1 MVSKVYNSHSNRGI
15 NLAGKE
21 PGKLPRFRFFLPA
34 VFAVACLVGILAVYI
49 YFSKDLPDLRDL
61 TRYQP
66 AILNEFYS
74 SEGELI
80 AQSGLERRALVNL
93 EDIPPHV
100 VNAFIAVED
109 RRFYQH
115 SGVDAKSVVRALF
128 QNLTTGRIVSGGST
142 ITQQITKNLILGPEK
157 AYSRKIKEAILSYRI
172 EKNLSKD
179 EILYLYLNHIYLADG
194 VYGVEM
200 ASRNYFG
207 KSAKD
212 INIAEACLLAGIPRR
227 PEQYS
232 PRVNPS
238 NAFKRQKTVINMMS
252 NQEFITE
259 RQKRRALAYKIKII
273 PKREPRGEYIAPYFI
288 EYVREYLERK
298 VGRKAYEKGGY
309 KVYTTLDMDLNL
321 VAYRAVRRG
330 IRNTEK
336 RQGRARF
343 TIARLRTTE
352 KVEEFKEQQ
361 RQLVFEDG
369 KTYRAVVTI
378 TGDLDEK
385 TSFATVEVGGEK
397 RKFHYIVDP
406 ERYLPPP
413 DGIYLLPERLNPGD
427 ILKVK
432 VSVGDE
438 GVTDI
443 VPLFWPQT
451 QGALVAMDTRGNI
464 ISMVGGYD
472 FGFSKFNR
480 AIQAKRQPGSA
491 FKPFLYS
498 AAIDKG
504 YTQTSKLL
512 DVPIIVDDW
521 VPENYDEEYMG
532 SIFFR
537 ESLVNS
543 RNLSSIRLIMDVD
556 PRYVA
561 RYSRPFGFQS
571 RINPY
576 PSLALGSS
584 EVTLLEITAAY
595 SVFAN
600 SGIYRKPNFILRIYD
615 RNGSLIEDN
624 TGEVYLRYER
634 SLKQGE
640 ESGEWQYQERLSPPP
655 SEGKSQFL
663 GLLAEDQRDFVTA
676 REFGF
681 FIRKVPIHYFGNT
694 EEFKKVISPETAY
707 IMTDI
712 MGAVISEGTG
722 LMANSLNSKAEVA
735 GKTGT
740 TNDYTDAWFIG
751 YSPMVVAG
759 VWVGKDDNTSLGD
772 KEAGSRAAVPVWRE
786 FMSSVLDKYNERNEF
801 EVPPGIKIRKT
812 PLGEI
817 SFKVKPTMS
826 KDEVLR
832 GLRMMAVE
840 SGEEKAERSEEHD
853 YNRIRSLFR
862 RSQEQEEDEEDDDE

>member
-1 MVSKVYNSHSNRGI
+1 MNSHSNRGI

-238 NAFKRQKTVINMMS
+238 NAFRRQKTVINMMS

-472 FGFSKFNR
+472 FGLSKFNR

-722 LMANSLNSKAEVA
+722 LMANSLNSKAEVS

-832 GLRMMAVE
+832 GLRMMAVD

-862 RSQEQEEDEEDDDE
+862 RSQEQDEEDDDE

>member
-1 MVSKVYNSHSNRGI
+1 MNSHSNRGI

-238 NAFKRQKTVINMMS
+238 NAFRRQKTVINMMS

-413 DGIYLLPERLNPGD
+413 GGIYLLPERLNPGD

-722 LMANSLNSKAEVA
+722 LMANSLNSKAEVS

-832 GLRMMAVE
+832 GLRMMAVD
-840 SGEEKAERSEEHD
+840 SGEEKAERSEEYE

-862 RSQEQEEDEEDDDE
+862 RSQEQEEDEDE

>member
-1 MVSKVYNSHSNRGI
+1 MNSNRGI

-93 EDIPPHV
+93 EDMPPHV

-115 SGVDAKSVVRALF
+115 SGVDAKSVVRALL
-128 QNLTTGRIVSGGST
+128 QNLITGRIVSGGST

-212 INIAEACLLAGIPRR
+212 INVAEACLLAGIPRR

-288 EYVREYLERK
+288 EYVREYLEKK

-336 RQGRARF
+336 RQGRAKF

-352 KVEEFKEQQ
+352 KIEEFKEQQ
-361 RQLVFEDG
+361 RQLVFQDG

-427 ILKVK
+427 VIKVK

-663 GLLAEDQRDFVTA
+663 GLLVEDQRDFVTA

-722 LMANSLNSKAEVA
+722 LMANSLNSKAEIA

-740 TNDYTDAWFIG
+740 TNDYTDAWFMG

-772 KEAGSRAAVPVWRE
+772 KEAGSRAAVPVWKE

-840 SGEEKAERSEEHD
+840 SREEKAERSEEHD

-862 RSQEQEEDEEDDDE
+862 RSQEQEEDDDE

>member
-1 MVSKVYNSHSNRGI
+1 MNSHSNRGI

-238 NAFKRQKTVINMMS
+238 NAFRRQKTVINMMS

-361 RQLVFEDG
+361 RQLVFQDG

-427 ILKVK
+427 ILRVK

-443 VPLFWPQT
+443 VPLFQPQT

-786 FMSSVLDKYNERNEF
+786 FMSSVLDKYNERSEF

-832 GLRMMAVE
+832 GLRMMAVD
-840 SGEEKAERSEEHD
+840 SGEEKAERSEEYE

>member
-1 MVSKVYNSHSNRGI
+1 MNSHSNRGI

-238 NAFKRQKTVINMMS
+238 NAFRRQKTVINMMS

-361 RQLVFEDG
+361 RQLVFQDG

-722 LMANSLNSKAEVA
+722 LMANSLNSKAEVS

-840 SGEEKAERSEEHD
+840 SGEEKAERSEEYE

-862 RSQEQEEDEEDDDE
+862 RSQEQDEEDDDE

>member
-1 MVSKVYNSHSNRGI
+1 MNSNRGI

-21 PGKLPRFRFFLPA
+21 PGKFPRFRLFLPA
-34 VFAVACLVGILAVYI
+34 AFAVACLVGILAVYI

-115 SGVDAKSVVRALF
+115 SGVDAKSVVRALL

-238 NAFKRQKTVINMMS
+238 NALKRQKTVINMMS

-288 EYVREYLERK
+288 EYVREYLEKK

-336 RQGRARF
+336 RQGRTKF

-361 RQLVFEDG
+361 RQLVFQDG

-378 TGDLDEK
+378 TGDIDEK

-427 ILKVK
+427 VLKVK
-432 VSVGDE
+432 VSLGDE

-443 VPLFWPQT
+443 VPLFRPQT

-584 EVTLLEITAAY
+584 EVTLLEITTAY

-640 ESGEWQYQERLSPPP
+640 ESGGWQYQERLSPPP
-655 SEGKSQFL
+655 SEGRSQFL

-740 TNDYTDAWFIG
+740 TNNYTDAWFIG

-772 KEAGSRAAVPVWRE
+772 KEAGSLAAVPVWKD
-786 FMSSVLDKYNERNEF
+786 FMSSVLDKYNERKEF

-832 GLRMMAVE
+832 GLRVMVVE
-840 SGEEKAERSEEHD
+840 SGEEKAERSQEYD

>member
-1 MVSKVYNSHSNRGI
+1 M
-15 NLAGKE
+15 
-21 PGKLPRFRFFLPA
+21 PA
-34 VFAVACLVGILAVYI
+34 VFLSACVIGILAVYI
-49 YFSKDLPDLRDL
+49 YFSKDLPDLSDL
-61 TRYQP
+61 TGYQP
-66 AILNEFYS
+66 VILNEFYS

-80 AQSGLERRALVNL
+80 AQSGLERRALVDL
-93 EDIPPHV
+93 DSIPLYV

-115 SGVDAKSVVRALF
+115 SGVDAKSVVRALY
-128 QNLTTGRIVSGGST
+128 QNLVMGKIVSGGST
-142 ITQQITKNLILGPEK
+142 ITQQITKNLILGPQK

-172 EKNLSKD
+172 ERNLSKE

-227 PEQYS
+227 PELYS

-238 NAFKRQKTVINMMS
+238 NAFKRQKTVINIMHD
-252 NQEFITE
+252 QEFITD
-259 RQKRRALAYKIKII
+259 RQKREALAYKIKIV
-273 PKREPRGEYIAPYFI
+273 PKQEPRGEYIAPYFI
-288 EYVREYLERK
+288 EYVREYLEKR

-321 VAYRAVRRG
+321 AAYRALRRG
-330 IRNTEK
+330 IRNVEK
-336 RQGRARF
+336 RQGRTRF
-343 TIARLRTTE
+343 TIARLRTAE
-352 KVEEFKEQQ
+352 KIEEFKKQQ
-361 RQLVFEDG
+361 RHLALQNG
-369 KTYRAVVTI
+369 KTYRAVVTVI
-378 TGDLDEK
+378 GDIDEQ

-397 RKFHYIVDP
+397 QRLSYIVDS
-406 ERYLPPP
+406 ERYLQPPP
-413 DGIYLLPERLNPGD
+413 GKYLLPEKLHIGD
-427 ILKVK
+427 VIKVR
-432 VSVGDE
+432 VSVSDGK
-438 GVTDI
+438 VADI
-443 VPLFWPQT
+443 FPLFRPQT
-451 QGALVAMDTRGNI
+451 QGALLSMDTRGNV

-472 FGFSKFNR
+472 FGLSKFNR

-543 RNLSSIRLIMDVD
+543 RNLSSIRLIMDID
-556 PRYVA
+556 PEYVA
-561 RYSRPFGFQS
+561 SYSRYFGFKS
-571 RINPY
+571 RIGPY

-584 EVTLLEITAAY
+584 EVTLLELTNAY

-600 SGIYRKPNFILRIYD
+600 LGRYRKPNFILRIYD

-624 TGEVYLRYER
+624 TGEMYLRYEKK
-634 SLKQGE
+634 LKRKEGADASEQWDYRE
-640 ESGEWQYQERLSPPP
+640 RVSTQSQEGR
-655 SEGKSQFL
+655 SQFL
-663 GLLAEDQRDFVTA
+663 GLFAEEQRDFLNSA
-676 REFGF
+676 EFRF
-681 FIRKVPIHYFGNT
+681 LIKKVPIHYFGET
-694 EEFKKVISPETAY
+694 EDFDRVISPETAY
-707 IMTDI
+707 VMTD
-712 MGAVISEGTG
+712 MMKAVVKEGTG
-722 LMANSLNSKAEVA
+722 LLANPLNSKARIA

-751 YSPMVVAG
+751 YSPMVVTG

-772 KEAGSRAAVPVWRE
+772 KESGSLSAAQVWKE
-786 FMSSVLDKYNERNEF
+786 FMSKALDKYNDRTEF
-801 EVPPGIKIRKT
+801 EIPPGVRIMNT

-817 SFKVKPTMS
+817 SYKVKPSMS

-832 GLRMMAVE
+832 GLRMMVGSSEKKTEEVE
-840 SGEEKAERSEEHD
+840 D
-853 YNRIRSLFR
+853 YDYKIDSLFR
-862 RSQEQEEDEEDDDE
+862 EDDDE

>member
-34 VFAVACLVGILAVYI
+34 VFAVACLAGILAVYI

-238 NAFKRQKTVINMMS
+238 NAFRRQKTVINMMN

-288 EYVREYLERK
+288 EYVREYLEKK

-361 RQLVFEDG
+361 RQLVFQDG

-722 LMANSLNSKAEVA
+722 LMANSLNSKAEVS

-786 FMSSVLDKYNERNEF
+786 FMNSVLDKYNERNEF

-832 GLRMMAVE
+832 GLRMMAVD
-840 SGEEKAERSEEHD
+840 SGEEKAERSEEYE

-862 RSQEQEEDEEDDDE
+862 RSQEQDEEEDDE

>member
-1 MVSKVYNSHSNRGI
+1 M
-15 NLAGKE
+15 
-21 PGKLPRFRFFLPA
+21 PA
-34 VFAVACLVGILAVYI
+34 VFLSACVVGIMAVYV

-66 AILNEFYS
+66 VILNEFYS

-93 EDIPPHV
+93 ESIPSYL

-115 SGVDAKSVVRALF
+115 SGVDAKSVLRALY
-128 QNLTTGRIVSGGST
+128 QNLVTGRIVSGGST
-142 ITQQITKNLILGPEK
+142 ITQQITKNLILGPQK
-157 AYSRKIKEAILSYRI
+157 AYTRKIKEAILSYRI
-172 EKNLSKD
+172 ERNLSKD

-207 KSAKD
+207 KSARD

-232 PRVNPS
+232 PRTNLS
-238 NAFKRQKTVINMMS
+238 NALKRQKTVINIMRE
-252 NQEFITE
+252 QEFITPRQE
-259 RQKRRALAYKIKII
+259 RDALAYKIKVI
-273 PKREPRGEYIAPYFI
+273 PKQEPRGEYVAPYFI
-288 EYVREYLERK
+288 EYVREYLERR

-321 VAYRAVRRG
+321 AAYRAVRRG
-330 IRNTEK
+330 IRNLEK
-336 RQGRARF
+336 RQGRTRF
-343 TIARLRTTE
+343 TIARLRTAE
-352 KVEEFKEQQ
+352 KIEEFKKQQ
-361 RQLVFEDG
+361 KHLVLQNG
-369 KTYRAVVTI
+369 KIYRAVVTVI
-378 TGDLDEK
+378 GDIDER
-385 TSFATVEVGGEK
+385 TSFATVEVGGKK
-397 RKFHYIVDP
+397 RKFSYIVDS

-413 DGIYLLPERLNPGD
+413 EGRHLLPEKLSIGD
-427 ILKVK
+427 VVK
-432 VSVGDE
+432 VRVFMSGEKVA
-438 GVTDI
+438 DI
-443 VPLFWPQT
+443 VPLFRPQV
-451 QGALVAMDTRGNI
+451 QGALLSMDTRGNI

-472 FGFSKFNR
+472 FGLSKFNR
-480 AIQAKRQPGSA
+480 ATQAKRQPGSA

-521 VPENYDEEYMG
+521 IPENYDEEYMG

-543 RNLSSIRLIMDVD
+543 RNLSSIRLIMDID
-556 PRYVA
+556 PEYVA
-561 RYSRPFGFQS
+561 GYSRHFGFKS
-571 RINPY
+571 RIGPY

-584 EVTLLEITAAY
+584 EVTLLELTAAY

-624 TGEVYLRYER
+624 TGEVYLRYEKK
-634 SLKQGE
+634 LKQKKEKKGGDA
-640 ESGEWQYQERLSPPP
+640 SGEWSYRERVSPESQEGRL
-655 SEGKSQFL
+655 QFL
-663 GLLAEDQRDFVTA
+663 GLFAEEQRDFLTSQ
-676 REFGF
+676 EFRF
-681 FIRKVPIHYFGNT
+681 LIKKVPIHYFG
-694 EEFKKVISPETAY
+694 EAGGFDRIISPETAY

-712 MGAVISEGTG
+712 MKAVIAEGTG
-722 LMANSLNSKAEVA
+722 LLSNPLNSKARIA

-751 YSPMVVAG
+751 YSPMVVTG

-772 KEAGSRAAVPVWRE
+772 KESGSLAAVPVWKE
-786 FMSSVLDKYNERNEF
+786 FMSKALDKYNDRTEF
-801 EVPPGIKIRKT
+801 EIPSGVRIMNT
-812 PLGEI
+812 PLGKI
-817 SFKVKPTMS
+817 PYKVRATMS
-826 KDEVLR
+826 KDEVLS
-832 GLRMMAVE
+832 GLRMMVGSQE
-840 SGEEKAERSEEHD
+840 KIEELED
-853 YNRIRSLFR
+853 YDYKIDSLFR
-862 RSQEQEEDEEDDDE
+862 EDDEDEDE

>member
-1 MVSKVYNSHSNRGI
+1 MNLNRGI

-21 PGKLPRFRFFLPA
+21 PRKFSSYRFFVPA
-34 VFAVACLVGILAVYI
+34 AFAFACLAGILAVYI

-66 AILNEFYS
+66 PILNEFYS

-93 EDIPPHV
+93 EDMPPHV
-100 VNAFIAVED
+100 INAFIAVED

-115 SGVDAKSVVRALF
+115 RGVDAKSVVRALL
-128 QNLTTGRIVSGGST
+128 QNLITGRIVSGGST

-207 KSAKD
+207 KPAKD

-227 PEQYS
+227 PELYS
-232 PRVNPS
+232 PRINPS
-238 NAFKRQKTVINMMS
+238 NALKRQKTIINIMHS
-252 NQEFITE
+252 QDFITGM
-259 RQKRRALAYKIKII
+259 QKQEALAYNIRII

-288 EYVREYLERK
+288 EYIREYLEKK

-336 RQGRARF
+336 RQGRTRF
-343 TIARLRTTE
+343 TIARLRTVE
-352 KVEEFKEQQ
+352 KIEEFREQQ
-361 RQLVFEDG
+361 RQLVFQDG
-369 KTYRAVVTI
+369 KTYRAVITVT
-378 TGDLDEK
+378 GEVDEK
-385 TSFATVEVGGEK
+385 TSFATAEVGGEK
-397 RKFHYIVDP
+397 RKFRYIVDP

-413 DGIYLLPERLNPGD
+413 DGIYLLPEKLQPGD
-427 ILKVK
+427 VIKVK
-432 VSVGDE
+432 VSVSGDK
-438 GVTDI
+438 VSDV

-451 QGALVAMDTRGNI
+451 QGALVAMDARGNV

-472 FGFSKFNR
+472 FGLSKFNR
-480 AIQAKRQPGSA
+480 AVQAKRQPGSA

-512 DVPIIVDDW
+512 DVPIIVDNW

-556 PRYVA
+556 PGYVA
-561 RYSRPFGFQS
+561 SYSRPFGFQS

-584 EVTLLEITAAY
+584 EVTLLELAAAY

-600 SGIYRKPNFILRIYD
+600 SGTYRKPNFILRIYD

-634 SLKQGE
+634 KLKQGE
-640 ESGEWQYQERLSPPP
+640 ESGEWHYQERLSPQ
-655 SEGKSQFL
+655 SQEGRSQFL

-676 REFGF
+676 GEFGF
-681 FIRKVPIHYFGNT
+681 FIKKIPIHYFGNT
-694 EEFKKVISPETAY
+694 EEFKRVISPETAY

-712 MGAVISEGTG
+712 MEAVVSEGTG
-722 LMANSLNSKAEVA
+722 ILANSLNSKAKIA

-772 KEAGSRAAVPVWRE
+772 KESGSLAAVPVWKE
-786 FMSSVLDKYNERNEF
+786 FMNRALDKYNERKEF
-801 EVPPGIKIRKT
+801 EIPPGIKIRKT

-817 SFKVKPTMS
+817 SFKVKQTMS

-832 GLRMMAVE
+832 GLRMMVVE
-840 SGEEKAERSEEHD
+840 SGEKKAESEEYD

-862 RSQEQEEDEEDDDE
+862 RGEEEDNE

>member
-1 MVSKVYNSHSNRGI
+1 MNFNKGI
-15 NLAGKE
+15 NLAGKG
-21 PGKLPRFRFFLPA
+21 PSKFPRSRFLMPA
-34 VFAVACLVGILAVYI
+34 TLLVAGLIGVFAVYV

-61 TRYQP
+61 TGYQP
-66 AILNEFYS
+66 VILNEFYS

-80 AQSGLERRALVNL
+80 AQSGLERRALVDL
-93 EDIPPHV
+93 DSVPPYV

-115 SGVDAKSVVRALF
+115 SGVDVKSVVRALY
-128 QNLTTGRIVSGGST
+128 QNLVMGRIVSGGST
-142 ITQQITKNLILGPEK
+142 ITQQITKNLILGPQK

-172 EKNLSKD
+172 EKNLSKE

-212 INIAEACLLAGIPRR
+212 INVAEACMLAGIPRR
-227 PEQYS
+227 PELYS

-238 NAFKRQKTVINMMS
+238 NALRRQRIVINIMRD
-252 NQEFITE
+252 QEFITE
-259 RQKRRALAYKIKII
+259 RQKREALAYKIKII
-273 PKREPRGEYIAPYFI
+273 PKREPRGEYVAPYFI

-321 VAYRAVRRG
+321 SAYRAVRRG
-330 IRNTEK
+330 IRNLEK
-336 RQGRARF
+336 RQGRTRF
-343 TIARLRTTE
+343 SIARLRTVE
-352 KVEEFKEQQ
+352 KIEEFKKQQ
-361 RQLVFEDG
+361 RHLVFENG
-369 KTYRAVVTI
+369 KIYRAVVTVI
-378 TGDLDEK
+378 GEIDER

-397 RKFHYIVDP
+397 RKLAYIVDS

-413 DGIYLLPERLNPGD
+413 RGKYLLPEKLHIGD
-427 ILKVK
+427 VIKVR
-432 VSVGDE
+432 VSVRGDE
-438 GVTDI
+438 VTDI
-443 VPLFWPQT
+443 FPLLRPQT
-451 QGALVAMDTRGNI
+451 QGALLSMDTRGNV
-464 ISMVGGYD
+464 ISMIGGYD
-472 FGFSKFNR
+472 FGLSKFNR
-480 AIQAKRQPGSA
+480 AVQAKRQPGSA

-543 RNLSSIRLIMDVD
+543 RNLSSIRLIMDID
-556 PRYVA
+556 PEYVA
-561 RYSRPFGFQS
+561 SYSRHFGFKS
-571 RINPY
+571 RIGPY

-584 EVTLLEITAAY
+584 EVTLLELTSAY
-595 SVFAN
+595 SIFAN
-600 SGIYRKPNFILRIYD
+600 LGRYRKPNFILRIYD

-624 TGEVYLRYER
+624 TGEMYLRYEKK
-634 SLKQGE
+634 LKKKEGRDGVDA
-640 ESGEWQYQERLSPPP
+640 SGQWDYRERVSTQ
-655 SEGKSQFL
+655 SQDGRSQFL
-663 GLLAEDQRDFVTA
+663 GLFAEEQRDFLTSA
-676 REFGF
+676 EFQF
-681 FIRKVPIHYFGNT
+681 LIKKVPIHYFGET
-694 EEFKKVISPETAY
+694 EDFDRVISPETAY
-707 IMTDI
+707 VMTD
-712 MGAVISEGTG
+712 MMKAVIAEGTG
-722 LMANSLNSKAEVA
+722 VLANSINPKARVA

-751 YSPMVVAG
+751 YSPMVITG

-772 KEAGSRAAVPVWRE
+772 KESGSSAAVPIWKE
-786 FMSSVLDKYNERNEF
+786 FMSKALDKYNDRTEF
-801 EVPPGIKIRKT
+801 EIPPGIGIMNT

-817 SFKVKPTMS
+817 SYKVKPSMS
-826 KDEVLR
+826 KGEVLR
-832 GLRMMAVE
+832 GLRVMAGP
-840 SGEEKAERSEEHD
+840 SEEKTEDLED
-853 YNRIRSLFR
+853 YDYKIDSLFR
-862 RSQEQEEDEEDDDE
+862 EDEDDE

>member
-1 MVSKVYNSHSNRGI
+1 MNLNRGI
-15 NLAGKE
+15 NLAGEE
-21 PGKLPRFRFFLPA
+21 PGRLFRYRLFVPA
-34 VFAVACLVGILAVYI
+34 AFAFACLAGILAVYV
-49 YFSKDLPDLRDL
+49 YFSRDLPDLRDL

-66 AILNEFYS
+66 VILNEFYS
-74 SEGELI
+74 SGGELI

-93 EDIPPHV
+93 EDMPPHV
-100 VNAFIAVED
+100 INAFIAVED

-115 SGVDAKSVVRALF
+115 SGVDAKSVVRALL
-128 QNLTTGRIVSGGST
+128 QNLVTGRIVSGGST

-172 EKNLSKD
+172 ERNLSKD

-227 PEQYS
+227 PELYS
-232 PRVNPS
+232 PRINPS
-238 NAFKRQKTVINMMS
+238 NALKRQKTVISIMRS
-252 NQEFITE
+252 QDFITDAE
-259 RQKRRALAYKIKII
+259 KREALAYKIEII

-336 RQGRARF
+336 RQGRTRF

-352 KVEEFKEQQ
+352 KIEEFKQQQ
-361 RQLVFEDG
+361 RHLVFQDG
-369 KTYRAVVTI
+369 KTYRAVITV
-378 TGDLDEK
+378 TGDMDGK
-385 TSFATVEVGGEK
+385 TSFATAEVGGEK
-397 RKFHYIVDP
+397 RKFTYIVDP

-413 DGIYLLPERLNPGD
+413 DGTYLLPGKLLPGD
-427 ILKVK
+427 VIRVRAS
-432 VSVGDE
+432 VSGE
-438 GVTDI
+438 EVTDM

-451 QGALVAMDTRGNI
+451 QGALLAMDARGNV

-472 FGFSKFNR
+472 FGLSEFNR
-480 AIQAKRQPGSA
+480 AVQAKRQPGSA

-498 AAIDKG
+498 AALDKG

-561 RYSRPFGFQS
+561 SYSRPFGFRS

-584 EVTLLEITAAY
+584 EATLLEVTAAY

-600 SGIYRKPNFILRIYD
+600 SGVYRKPNFILRIYD

-634 SLKQGE
+634 RLRQGE
-640 ESGEWQYQERLSPPP
+640 ESGEWHYQERLSPQ
-655 SEGKSQFL
+655 SREGRSQFL

-676 REFGF
+676 EEFGF

-694 EEFKKVISPETAY
+694 EEFKRVISPETAY
-707 IMTDI
+707 IVTD
-712 MGAVISEGTG
+712 MMKAVVSEGTG
-722 LMANSLNSKAEVA
+722 LLANPLNSKARIA

-772 KEAGSRAAVPVWRE
+772 KESGSTAAVPVWKE
-786 FMSSVLDKYNERNEF
+786 FMSRALDKYDERREF
-801 EVPPGIKIRKT
+801 EVPSGIKIRKT

-826 KDEVLR
+826 RDEVIR

-840 SGEEKAERSEEHD
+840 SREKKAERLQERD

-862 RSQEQEEDEEDDDE
+862 RGEEDGEDDDE

>member
-1 MVSKVYNSHSNRGI
+1 MPATLLV
-15 NLAGKE
+15 AGLI
-21 PGKLPRFRFFLPA
+21 G
-34 VFAVACLVGILAVYI
+34 VFAVYV

-61 TRYQP
+61 TGYQP
-66 AILNEFYS
+66 VILNEFYS

-80 AQSGLERRALVNL
+80 AQSGLERRALVDL
-93 EDIPPHV
+93 DSLPPYV

-115 SGVDAKSVVRALF
+115 SGVDVKSVVRALY
-128 QNLTTGRIVSGGST
+128 QNLVMGRIVSGGST
-142 ITQQITKNLILGPEK
+142 ITQQITKNLILGPQK

-172 EKNLSKD
+172 ERNLSKE

-212 INIAEACLLAGIPRR
+212 INVAEACLLAGIPRR
-227 PEQYS
+227 PELYS
-232 PRVNPS
+232 PRANPS
-238 NAFKRQKTVINMMS
+238 NALKRQSTVINIMRD
-252 NQEFITE
+252 QEFITE
-259 RQKRRALAYKIKII
+259 RQRREALAYKIKII
-273 PKREPRGEYIAPYFI
+273 PKQEPRGEYVAPYFI

-321 VAYRAVRRG
+321 AAYRAVRRG
-330 IRNTEK
+330 IRNLEK

-343 TIARLRTTE
+343 SIARLRTVE
-352 KVEEFKEQQ
+352 KIEEFKKQQ
-361 RQLVFEDG
+361 RHLVFENG
-369 KTYRAVVTI
+369 KIYRAVVTVI
-378 TGDLDEK
+378 GEIDER

-397 RKFHYIVDP
+397 QRLTYIVDS

-413 DGIYLLPERLNPGD
+413 RGKYLLPEKLHIGD
-427 ILKVK
+427 VIKVR
-432 VSVGDE
+432 VSVSGDK
-438 GVTDI
+438 VTDI
-443 VPLFWPQT
+443 FPLFRPQT
-451 QGALVAMDTRGNI
+451 QGALLSMDARGNV
-464 ISMVGGYD
+464 ISMIGGYD
-472 FGFSKFNR
+472 FGLSKFNR

-543 RNLSSIRLIMDVD
+543 RNLSSIRLIMDID
-556 PRYVA
+556 PEYVA
-561 RYSRPFGFQS
+561 SYSRHFGFKS
-571 RINPY
+571 RIGPY

-584 EVTLLEITAAY
+584 EVTLLELTSAY
-595 SVFAN
+595 SIFAN
-600 SGIYRKPNFILRIYD
+600 LGRYRKPNFILRIYD

-624 TGEVYLRYER
+624 TGEMYLRYEKK
-634 SLKQGE
+634 LKEKEGRDGVDA
-640 ESGEWQYQERLSPPP
+640 SGQWDYRERVSTQSQEGR
-655 SEGKSQFL
+655 SQFL
-663 GLLAEDQRDFVTA
+663 GLFAEEQRDFLTSA
-676 REFGF
+676 EFQF
-681 FIRKVPIHYFGNT
+681 LIKKVPIHYFGET
-694 EEFKKVISPETAY
+694 EDFDRVISPETAY
-707 IMTDI
+707 VMTD
-712 MGAVISEGTG
+712 MMKAVVAEGTG
-722 LMANSLNSKAEVA
+722 VLANSINPKARIA

-751 YSPMVVAG
+751 YSPMVITG

-772 KEAGSRAAVPVWRE
+772 KESGSSAAVPIWKE
-786 FMSSVLDKYNERNEF
+786 FMSKALDKYNDRTEF
-801 EVPPGIKIRKT
+801 EIPPGIRIMNT

-817 SFKVKPTMS
+817 SYKVKPSMS

-832 GLRMMAVE
+832 GLRMMVG
-840 SGEEKAERSEEHD
+840 SSEEKAEELED
-853 YNRIRSLFR
+853 YDYKIDSLFR
-862 RSQEQEEDEEDDDE
+862 DDDE

>member
-1 MVSKVYNSHSNRGI
+1 MNLNRGI
-15 NLAGKE
+15 NLAGKD
-21 PGKLPRFRFFLPA
+21 PSKFLRSRFLMPA
-34 VFAVACLVGILAVYI
+34 VFLSACVIGIMAVYI

-66 AILNEFYS
+66 VILNEFYS

-93 EDIPPHV
+93 ESIPSYL

-115 SGVDAKSVVRALF
+115 SGVDAKSVVRALY
-128 QNLTTGRIVSGGST
+128 QNLVTGRIVSGGST
-142 ITQQITKNLILGPEK
+142 ITQQITKNLILGPQK
-157 AYSRKIKEAILSYRI
+157 AYTRKIKEAILSYRI
-172 EKNLSKD
+172 ERNLSKD

-207 KSAKD
+207 KSARD

-232 PRVNPS
+232 PRTNLS
-238 NAFKRQKTVINMMS
+238 NALKRQKTVINIMRE
-252 NQEFITE
+252 QEFITP
-259 RQKRRALAYKIKII
+259 RQQREALAYKIKVI
-273 PKREPRGEYIAPYFI
+273 PKQEPRGEYVAPYFI
-288 EYVREYLERK
+288 EYVREYLEKR

-321 VAYRAVRRG
+321 AAYRAVRRG
-330 IRNTEK
+330 IRNLEK
-336 RQGRARF
+336 RQGRTRF
-343 TIARLRTTE
+343 TIARLRTAE
-352 KVEEFKEQQ
+352 KIEEFKTQQ
-361 RQLVFEDG
+361 KNLVLQNG
-369 KTYRAVVTI
+369 KTYRAVVTVI
-378 TGDLDEK
+378 GDIDER
-385 TSFATVEVGGEK
+385 TSFATVEVGGK
-397 RKFHYIVDP
+397 KQKFSYMVDS

-413 DGIYLLPERLNPGD
+413 EGRYLLPEKLHIGD
-427 ILKVK
+427 VVK
-432 VSVGDE
+432 VRVFMSGEKVA
-438 GVTDI
+438 DI
-443 VPLFWPQT
+443 VPLFRPRV
-451 QGALVAMDTRGNI
+451 QGALLSMDTRGNV

-472 FGFSKFNR
+472 FGLSKFNR
-480 AIQAKRQPGSA
+480 ATQAKRQPGSA

-521 VPENYDEEYMG
+521 IPENYDEEYMG

-543 RNLSSIRLIMDVD
+543 RNLSSIRLIMDID
-556 PRYVA
+556 PEYVA
-561 RYSRPFGFQS
+561 GYSRHFGFKS
-571 RINPY
+571 RIGPY

-584 EVTLLEITAAY
+584 EVTLLELTTAY

-600 SGIYRKPNFILRIYD
+600 SGIYRQPNFILRIYD

-624 TGEVYLRYER
+624 TGEVYLRYEKK
-634 SLKQGE
+634 LKQKKEKKDGDASE
-640 ESGEWQYQERLSPPP
+640 EWSYRERVSPESQEGRL
-655 SEGKSQFL
+655 QFL
-663 GLLAEDQRDFVTA
+663 GLFAEEQRDFLTSE
-676 REFGF
+676 EFRF
-681 FIRKVPIHYFGNT
+681 LIKKVPIHYFG
-694 EEFKKVISPETAY
+694 EAGGFDRVISPETAY

-712 MGAVISEGTG
+712 MKAVISEGTG
-722 LMANSLNSKAEVA
+722 LLSNPLNSKARIA

-751 YSPMVVAG
+751 YSPMVVTG

-772 KEAGSRAAVPVWRE
+772 KESGSLAAVPVWKE
-786 FMSSVLDKYNERNEF
+786 FMSKALDKYNDRTEF
-801 EVPPGIKIRKT
+801 EVPSGVRIMNT
-812 PLGEI
+812 PLGKI
-817 SFKVKPTMS
+817 PYKVKATMS
-826 KDEVLR
+826 KDEVLS
-832 GLRMMAVE
+832 GLRMMVG
-840 SGEEKAERSEEHD
+840 SQEEKTGELED
-853 YNRIRSLFR
+853 YDYRIDSLFR
-862 RSQEQEEDEEDDDE
+862 GDEEDDDE

>member
-1 MVSKVYNSHSNRGI
+1 MKLDRGI
-15 NLAGKE
+15 NLAGKD
-21 PGKLPRFRFFLPA
+21 PSKFLRSRFLMPA
-34 VFAVACLVGILAVYI
+34 TLLFACLIGILAVYT
-49 YFSKDLPDLRDL
+49 YFSRDLPDLRDL

-66 AILNEFYS
+66 VILNEFYS

-80 AQSGLERRALVNL
+80 AQSGLERRALVDL
-93 EDIPPHV
+93 DSVPPYV

-115 SGVDAKSVVRALF
+115 SGVDVKSVVRALY
-128 QNLTTGRIVSGGST
+128 QNLVMGRIVSGGST
-142 ITQQITKNLILGPEK
+142 ITQQITKNLILGPQR

-172 EKNLSKD
+172 EKNLSKE

-212 INIAEACLLAGIPRR
+212 INVAEACLLAGIPRR
-227 PEQYS
+227 PELYS

-238 NAFKRQKTVINMMS
+238 NALKRQRTIINIMRD
-252 NQEFITE
+252 QEFITE
-259 RQKRRALAYKIKII
+259 RQKREALAYEIKIV
-273 PKREPRGEYIAPYFI
+273 PKQEPRGEYVAPYFV

-321 VAYRAVRRG
+321 AAYRAVRRG
-330 IRNTEK
+330 IRNLEK
-336 RQGRARF
+336 RQGRTRF
-343 TIARLRTTE
+343 SIARLRTTE
-352 KVEEFKEQQ
+352 KIEEFKEQQ
-361 RQLVFEDG
+361 RHLVLENG
-369 KTYRAVVTI
+369 KIYRAVVTVI
-378 TGDLDEK
+378 GDIDEQN
-385 TSFATVEVGGEK
+385 SFATVEVGGEK
-397 RKFHYIVDP
+397 RRLTYIVDS

-413 DGIYLLPERLNPGD
+413 RGKYVLPERLHIGD
-427 ILKVK
+427 VIKVR
-432 VSVGDE
+432 VSVRGDE
-438 GVTDI
+438 VTDMF
-443 VPLFWPQT
+443 PLFRPQT
-451 QGALVAMDTRGNI
+451 QGALLSMDARGNV
-464 ISMVGGYD
+464 ISMIGGYD
-472 FGFSKFNR
+472 FGLSKFNR
-480 AIQAKRQPGSA
+480 ATQAKRQPGSA

-543 RNLSSIRLIMDVD
+543 RNLSSIRLIMDID
-556 PRYVA
+556 PEYVA
-561 RYSRPFGFQS
+561 SYSRHFGFRS
-571 RINPY
+571 RIGPY

-584 EVTLLEITAAY
+584 EVTLLELTSAY

-600 SGIYRKPNFILRIYD
+600 LGRYRKPNFILRIYD

-624 TGEVYLRYER
+624 TGEMYLRYEKK
-634 SLKQGE
+634 LKEKEGRDGTDT
-640 ESGEWQYQERLSPPP
+640 SGQWDYRERVSTQSQEGR
-655 SEGKSQFL
+655 SQFL
-663 GLLAEDQRDFVTA
+663 GLFAEEQRDFLTSA
-676 REFGF
+676 EFRF
-681 FIRKVPIHYFGNT
+681 LIKKIPIHYFGET
-694 EEFKKVISPETAY
+694 EDFDRVISPGTAY
-707 IMTDI
+707 VMTDI
-712 MGAVISEGTG
+712 MKAVVTEGTG
-722 LMANSLNSKAEVA
+722 VLANSLNPKARIA

-751 YSPMVVAG
+751 YSPMVITG

-772 KEAGSRAAVPVWRE
+772 KESGSLAAVPIWKE
-786 FMSSVLDKYNERNEF
+786 FMSKVLDKYNDRTEF
-801 EVPPGIKIRKT
+801 GVPPGVRIMNT

-817 SFKVKPTMS
+817 SYKVKPSMS

-832 GLRMMAVE
+832 GLRMMAG
-840 SGEEKAERSEEHD
+840 SSEEETGELED
-853 YNRIRSLFR
+853 YDYKIDSLL
-862 RSQEQEEDEEDDDE
+862 EDEEDDER

>member
-1 MVSKVYNSHSNRGI
+1 MISDRGI

-21 PGKLPRFRFFLPA
+21 PGKRPRFRLFVPA
-34 VFAVACLVGILAVYI
+34 AVAFVCLAGIAAVYL

-80 AQSGLERRALVNL
+80 AQSGIERRALVNL
-93 EDIPPHV
+93 EDMPAHV

-109 RRFYQH
+109 RRFYRH
-115 SGVDAKSVVRALF
+115 SGVDAKSVVRALL
-128 QNLTTGRIVSGGST
+128 QNLITGRIVSGGST

-207 KSAKD
+207 KPARD

-227 PEQYS
+227 PELYS
-232 PRVNPS
+232 PRINPS
-238 NAFKRQKTVINMMS
+238 NALKRQKTVINIMRA
-252 NQEFITE
+252 QGFITQK
-259 RQKRRALAYKIKII
+259 QKREAFAYKIEII
-273 PKREPRGEYIAPYFI
+273 PKQEPRGEYIAPYFI
-288 EYVREYLERK
+288 EHVREYLEKK
-298 VGRKAYEKGGY
+298 VGRKAYDKGGY
-309 KVYTTLDMDLNL
+309 KVYTTLDMDLSL
-321 VAYRAVRRG
+321 AAYRAVRRG
-330 IRNTEK
+330 IRSNEK
-336 RQGRARF
+336 RQGRTRF
-343 TIARLRTTE
+343 TIARLKTAGGI
-352 KVEEFKEQQ
+352 KEFKEQQ
-361 RQLVFEDG
+361 RQLAFQDG
-369 KTYRAVVTI
+369 RTYRAVITV
-378 TGDLDEK
+378 TGDIDEK
-385 TSFATVEVGGEK
+385 TSFATMEVGGEK
-397 RKFHYIVDP
+397 RRFRYIVAP

-413 DGIYLLPERLNPGD
+413 DGTYLLPGRLQTGD
-427 ILKVK
+427 VIKVR
-432 VSVGDE
+432 VSVSGD
-438 GVTDI
+438 GVIHI
-443 VPLFWPQT
+443 VPVFRPQT
-451 QGALVAMDTRGNI
+451 QGALVAMDSRGNV

-472 FGFSKFNR
+472 FRLSKFNR
-480 AIQAKRQPGSA
+480 AVQARRQPGSA

-521 VPENYDEEYMG
+521 TPENYDEEYMG

-543 RNLSSIRLIMDVD
+543 RNLSSVRLIMDVG

-561 RYSRPFGFQS
+561 SYSSSFGFGS
-571 RINPY
+571 GMNPY

-584 EVTLLEITAAY
+584 EVTLLEIIAAY

-600 SGIYRKPNFILRIYD
+600 SGVYRKPNFILRIYD

-634 SLKQGE
+634 SLKGGE
-640 ESGEWQYQERLSPPP
+640 ESGGWLYRERLSPPP
-655 SEGKSQFL
+655 SESRSQFL
-663 GLLAEDQRDFVTA
+663 AFLAENQRDFVTA
-676 REFGF
+676 GEFGF

-694 EEFKKVISPETAY
+694 EEFKRVISPETAY
-707 IMTDI
+707 IMTDM

-722 LMANSLNSKAEVA
+722 VFAASLNSKAKIA

-751 YSPMVVAG
+751 YSPMVVTG
-759 VWVGKDDNTSLGD
+759 VWIGKDDNTSLGD
-772 KEAGSRAAVPVWRE
+772 RESGSTTAVPVWKE
-786 FMSSVLDKYNERNEF
+786 FMSRALDKYNERKEF
-801 EVPPGIKIRKT
+801 EIPSGIKIRNT

-817 SFKVKPTMS
+817 SFRVKPTMS
-826 KDEVLR
+826 KDDVLR
-832 GLRMMAVE
+832 GLRMMVAG
-840 SGEEKAERSEEHD
+840 SGENKAERSQQYD
-853 YNRIRSLFR
+853 YNKIRSLFR
-862 RSQEQEEDEEDDDE
+862 RDGEDGE

>member
-1 MVSKVYNSHSNRGI
+1 MNSNRGI

-21 PGKLPRFRFFLPA
+21 PGKLSRYRFFVPA
-34 VFAVACLVGILAVYI
+34 AFAFACLVGVLAVYI

-66 AILNEFYS
+66 RILNEFYS

-93 EDIPPHV
+93 EDMPAHV

-115 SGVDAKSVVRALF
+115 SGVDAKSVVRALL
-128 QNLTTGRIVSGGST
+128 QNLITGRIVSGGST
-142 ITQQITKNLILGPEK
+142 ITQQITKNLILGSEK

-172 EKNLSKD
+172 ERNLSKD

-227 PEQYS
+227 PELYS
-232 PRVNPS
+232 PRINPS
-238 NAFKRQKTVINMMS
+238 NALKRQKTVINIVHS
-252 NQEFITE
+252 QDFITDAE
-259 RQKRRALAYKIKII
+259 KREALAYKIKII

-288 EYVREYLERK
+288 EYVRGYLEKK

-336 RQGRARF
+336 RQGRTRF
-343 TIARLRTTE
+343 TIARLRTAG
-352 KVEEFKEQQ
+352 KVEKFREQQ
-361 RQLVFEDG
+361 RQLVFQDG
-369 KTYRAVVTI
+369 KTYRAVITVT
-378 TGDLDEK
+378 GEVDEK

-397 RKFHYIVDP
+397 RKFRYIVDP

-413 DGIYLLPERLNPGD
+413 DGIYLLPEKLRPGD
-427 ILKVK
+427 VIKVR
-432 VSVGDE
+432 VSVSGDE
-438 GVTDI
+438 VTDV

-451 QGALVAMDTRGNI
+451 QGALIAMDSRGNV

-472 FGFSKFNR
+472 FSLSKFNR
-480 AIQAKRQPGSA
+480 AVQAKRQPGSA

-556 PRYVA
+556 PGYVA

-584 EVTLLEITAAY
+584 EVTLLEVTAAY

-600 SGIYRKPNFILRIYD
+600 SGTYRKPNFILRIYD

-634 SLKQGE
+634 KLKQSE
-640 ESGEWQYQERLSPPP
+640 DSGGWHYQERLAPQSR
-655 SEGKSQFL
+655 EGRSQFL

-676 REFGF
+676 AEFRS
-681 FIRKVPIHYFGNT
+681 FIKKIPIHYFGNT
-694 EEFKKVISPETAY
+694 EEFRRVVSPETAY
-707 IMTDI
+707 IMTDM
-712 MGAVISEGTG
+712 MGAVVSEGTAIH
-722 LMANSLNSKAEVA
+722 ANSLNSKTKIA

-772 KEAGSRAAVPVWRE
+772 KESGSLAAVPVWKE
-786 FMSSVLDKYNERNEF
+786 FMSGALDKYNERKEF

-812 PLGEI
+812 PLGQI
-817 SFKVKPTMS
+817 PFKVKQIMS

-832 GLRMMAVE
+832 GLRMIVVE
-840 SGEEKAERSEEHD
+840 SGKKKAEQSQEYD
-853 YNRIRSLFR
+853 YNRIRSLFKR
-862 RSQEQEEDEEDDDE
+862 GEDDGDE

>member
-238 NAFKRQKTVINMMS
+238 NAFRRQKTVINMMS

-361 RQLVFEDG
+361 RQLVFQDG

-427 ILKVK
+427 ILRVK

-862 RSQEQEEDEEDDDE
+862 RSQEQEEEDDDE

>member
-1 MVSKVYNSHSNRGI
+1 M
-15 NLAGKE
+15 
-21 PGKLPRFRFFLPA
+21 
-34 VFAVACLVGILAVYI
+34 
-49 YFSKDLPDLRDL
+49 
-61 TRYQP
+61 
-66 AILNEFYS
+66 
-74 SEGELI
+74 
-80 AQSGLERRALVNL
+80 
-93 EDIPPHV
+93 PPHV

-128 QNLTTGRIVSGGST
+128 QNLITGRIVSGGST

-227 PEQYS
+227 PELYS

-238 NAFKRQKTVINMMS
+238 NALKRQRTVINIMHD
-252 NQEFITE
+252 QEFITDRE
-259 RQKRRALAYKIKII
+259 KHKALAYKINII

-288 EYVREYLERK
+288 EHVREYLENK
-298 VGRKAYEKGGY
+298 VGRKAYNKGGY

-321 VAYRAVRRG
+321 VAYRAIRRG

-336 RQGRARF
+336 RQGRTRF
-343 TIARLRTTE
+343 TLARLKTVE
-352 KVEEFKEQQ
+352 KIEEFKQQQ
-361 RQLVFEDG
+361 RHLVFEDG
-369 KTYRAVVTI
+369 KTYRAVVTV
-378 TGDLDEK
+378 TGDVDEE
-385 TSFATVEVGGEK
+385 TFFATVEVGGEK
-397 RKFHYIVDP
+397 RKFNYIIDP

-413 DGIYLLPERLNPGD
+413 DGTYLLPDRLQPGD
-427 ILKVK
+427 VIKVR
-432 VSVGDE
+432 VSVSDE
-438 GVTDI
+438 KVADV

-451 QGALVAMDTRGNI
+451 QGALVAVDSRGNV
-464 ISMVGGYD
+464 ISMVGGYN
-472 FGFSKFNR
+472 FGLSKFNR

-498 AAIDKG
+498 AAVDKG

-561 RYSRPFGFQS
+561 NYSRSFGFRS
-571 RINPY
+571 GINPY

-634 SLKQGE
+634 RLKRGE
-640 ESGEWQYQERLSPPP
+640 ESGQWHYQERLSPP
-655 SEGKSQFL
+655 SEGRSQFL

-676 REFGF
+676 GEFGF

-694 EEFKKVISPETAY
+694 EEFKRIISPETAY
-707 IMTDI
+707 IMTDM

-722 LMANSLNSKAEVA
+722 LVANSLNSKAKVA

-759 VWVGKDDNTSLGD
+759 VWIGKDDNTSLGD
-772 KEAGSRAAVPVWRE
+772 KESGSMATVPVWKE
-786 FMSSVLDKYNERNEF
+786 FMSRALDKYNERREF
-801 EVPPGIKIRKT
+801 EIPSGIKIRET
-812 PLGEI
+812 PLGEV

-832 GLRMMAVE
+832 GLKMMVMG
-840 SGEEKAERSEEHD
+840 SGKEKVERSQEYD

-862 RSQEQEEDEEDDDE
+862 RSQEQEEQEEYDE

>member
-1 MVSKVYNSHSNRGI
+1 MKFNRGI

-34 VFAVACLVGILAVYI
+34 VFAFACLVGILAVYI

-80 AQSGLERRALVNL
+80 AQSGIERRALVNL
-93 EDIPPHV
+93 EDMPAHV

-115 SGVDAKSVVRALF
+115 RGVDAKSVVRALF
-128 QNLTTGRIVSGGST
+128 QNLVTGRIVSGGST

-227 PEQYS
+227 PELYS

-238 NAFKRQKTVINMMS
+238 NALKRQKTVINIMR

-259 RQKRRALAYKIKII
+259 RQKRKALAYKIKII
-273 PKREPRGEYIAPYFI
+273 PKQEPRGEYIAPYFI
-288 EYVREYLERK
+288 EYVREYLENK
-298 VGRKAYEKGGY
+298 VGRRAYEKGGY

-321 VAYRAVRRG
+321 VAYRALKRG

-336 RQGRARF
+336 RQGRTRF
-343 TIARLRTTE
+343 TIARLRTLE
-352 KVEEFKEQQ
+352 KIEEFKEQQ
-361 RQLVFEDG
+361 RQLAFQDG
-369 KTYRAVVTI
+369 KTYRAVITV
-378 TGDLDEK
+378 TGDVDER

-397 RKFHYIVDP
+397 RKFSYIVDP

-427 ILKVK
+427 VIKVR
-432 VSVGDE
+432 VSVSE
-438 GVTDI
+438 EKVTDI

-451 QGALVAMDTRGNI
+451 QGALVAMDARGNI

-472 FGFSKFNR
+472 FGLSKFNR

-521 VPENYDEEYMG
+521 IPENYDEEYMG

-561 RYSRPFGFQS
+561 SYSRPFGFGS

-634 SLKQGE
+634 RLKQGE
-640 ESGEWQYQERLSPPP
+640 ESGEWHYQERLSPQP
-655 SEGKSQFL
+655 SESRSQFL

-676 REFGF
+676 GEFGF
-681 FIRKVPIHYFGNT
+681 FIKKVPIHYFGNT
-694 EEFKKVISPETAY
+694 EEFKRVISPETAY
-707 IMTDI
+707 IMTD
-712 MGAVISEGTG
+712 MMEAVVSEGTG
-722 LMANSLNSKAEVA
+722 LLANSLNSKARIA

-772 KEAGSRAAVPVWRE
+772 KESGSLAAVPVWKE
-786 FMSSVLDKYNERNEF
+786 YMSRVLDKYNERKEF
-801 EVPPGIKIRKT
+801 EIPSGIKIRNT

-832 GLRMMAVE
+832 GLKMMVVE
-840 SGEEKAERSEEHD
+840 SAEKKAELSQEHD

-862 RSQEQEEDEEDDDE
+862 RDKEEDDDE

>member
-1 MVSKVYNSHSNRGI
+1 MNFNRGL
-15 NLAGKE
+15 NLAGKD
-21 PGKLPRFRFFLPA
+21 PSKFLRSRFLMPA
-34 VFAVACLVGILAVYI
+34 VLLSACVIGIIAVYV

-66 AILNEFYS
+66 VILNEFYS

-93 EDIPPHV
+93 ESIPSYV

-115 SGVDAKSVVRALF
+115 SGVDAKSVARALY
-128 QNLTTGRIVSGGST
+128 QNLVTGRIVSGGST
-142 ITQQITKNLILGPEK
+142 ITQQITKNLILGPQK
-157 AYSRKIKEAILSYRI
+157 AYTRKIKEAILSYRI
-172 EKNLSKD
+172 ERNLSKD

-207 KSAKD
+207 KSARD

-232 PRVNPS
+232 PRTNLS
-238 NAFKRQKTVINMMS
+238 NALKRQKTVINIMRE
-252 NQEFITE
+252 QEFITP
-259 RQKRRALAYKIKII
+259 RQQREALAHKIRIV
-273 PKREPRGEYIAPYFI
+273 PKQEPRGEYVAPYFI
-288 EYVREYLERK
+288 EYVREYLERR

-321 VAYRAVRRG
+321 AAYRAVRRG
-330 IRNTEK
+330 IRNLEK
-336 RQGRARF
+336 RQGRTRF
-343 TIARLRTTE
+343 TIARLRTAE
-352 KVEEFKEQQ
+352 KIEEFKKQQ
-361 RQLVFEDG
+361 KNLVLQNG
-369 KTYRAVVTI
+369 KTYRAVVTVI
-378 TGDLDEK
+378 GDIDET
-385 TSFATVEVGGEK
+385 TSFATVEVGGKK
-397 RKFHYIVDP
+397 RKFSYIVDS
-406 ERYLPPP
+406 ERYFPPP
-413 DGIYLLPERLNPGD
+413 EGRHLLPEKLHIGD
-427 ILKVK
+427 VVK
-432 VSVGDE
+432 VRVFMSGEEVA
-438 GVTDI
+438 DI
-443 VPLFWPQT
+443 VPLFRPQV
-451 QGALVAMDTRGNI
+451 QGALLSMDTRGNV

-472 FGFSKFNR
+472 FGLSKFNR

-498 AAIDKG
+498 AAVDKG

-521 VPENYDEEYMG
+521 IPENYDEEYMG

-543 RNLSSIRLIMDVD
+543 RNLSSIRLIMDID
-556 PRYVA
+556 PEYVA
-561 RYSRPFGFQS
+561 GYSRHFGFKS
-571 RINPY
+571 RIGPY

-584 EVTLLEITAAY
+584 EVTLLELTTAY

-624 TGEVYLRYER
+624 TGEVYLRYEKK
-634 SLKQGE
+634 LKQKKEKKGGDA
-640 ESGEWQYQERLSPPP
+640 SGEWSYRERVSPESQEGRL
-655 SEGKSQFL
+655 QFL
-663 GLLAEDQRDFVTA
+663 GLFAEEQRDFLTSE
-676 REFGF
+676 EFRF
-681 FIRKVPIHYFGNT
+681 LIKKVPIHYFGET
-694 EEFKKVISPETAY
+694 GGFDRVISPETAY

-712 MGAVISEGTG
+712 MKAVITEGTG
-722 LMANSLNSKAEVA
+722 LLSNPLNSKARIA

-751 YSPMVVAG
+751 YSPMVVTG

-772 KEAGSRAAVPVWRE
+772 KEAGSLAAVPVWKE
-786 FMSSVLDKYNERNEF
+786 FMSKALDKYNDRTEF
-801 EVPPGIKIRKT
+801 EIPSGVRIMNT
-812 PLGEI
+812 PLGKI
-817 SFKVKPTMS
+817 PYKVKTAMS
-826 KDEVLR
+826 KDEVLS
-832 GLRMMAVE
+832 GLRMMVGSQE
-840 SGEEKAERSEEHD
+840 KTEELED
-853 YNRIRSLFR
+853 YDYKIDSLFR
-862 RSQEQEEDEEDDDE
+862 DDEEDDE

>member
-1 MVSKVYNSHSNRGI
+1 MNFNRGI
-15 NLAGKE
+15 NLAGKD
-21 PGKLPRFRFFLPA
+21 PSKFLHSRFLMPA
-34 VFAVACLVGILAVYI
+34 VFLSAFVIGTLAVYV

-66 AILNEFYS
+66 VILNEFYS

-80 AQSGLERRALVNL
+80 AQSGLERRALVDL
-93 EDIPPHV
+93 DSIPLYV

-115 SGVDAKSVVRALF
+115 SGVDAKSVVRALY
-128 QNLTTGRIVSGGST
+128 QNLVMGRIVSGGST
-142 ITQQITKNLILGPEK
+142 ITQQITKNLILGPQK

-172 EKNLSKD
+172 ERNLSKE

-227 PEQYS
+227 PELYS

-238 NAFKRQKTVINMMS
+238 NALKRQKTVINIMRD
-252 NQEFITE
+252 QEFITD
-259 RQKRRALAYKIKII
+259 RQKREALAYKIKIV
-273 PKREPRGEYIAPYFI
+273 PKQEPRGEYIAPYFI
-288 EYVREYLERK
+288 EYVREYLERR

-321 VAYRAVRRG
+321 AAYKALRRG
-330 IRNTEK
+330 IRKVEK
-336 RQGRARF
+336 RQGRTRF
-343 TIARLRTTE
+343 TIARLRTAE
-352 KVEEFKEQQ
+352 KIEEFKKQQ
-361 RQLVFEDG
+361 SHLVLQNG
-369 KTYRAVVTI
+369 KIYRAVVTVI
-378 TGDLDEK
+378 GDIDEQ

-397 RKFHYIVDP
+397 QRLNYIVDS
-406 ERYLPPP
+406 ERYFPAPQ
-413 DGIYLLPERLNPGD
+413 GKYLLPEKLHIGD
-427 ILKVK
+427 VIKVR
-432 VSVGDE
+432 VSVSDGE
-438 GVTDI
+438 VADI
-443 VPLFWPQT
+443 FPLFRPQT
-451 QGALVAMDTRGNI
+451 QGALLSMDTRGNV

-472 FGFSKFNR
+472 FGLSKFNR

-543 RNLSSIRLIMDVD
+543 RNLSSIRLIMDID
-556 PRYVA
+556 PEYVA
-561 RYSRPFGFQS
+561 SYSRYFGFKS
-571 RINPY
+571 RIGPY

-584 EVTLLEITAAY
+584 EVTLLELTNAY

-600 SGIYRKPNFILRIYD
+600 LGRHRKPNFILRIYD

-624 TGEVYLRYER
+624 TGEMYLRYEKK
-634 SLKQGE
+634 LKRKEDKDGADASEQWNYRE
-640 ESGEWQYQERLSPPP
+640 RVSTQSQEGR
-655 SEGKSQFL
+655 SQFL
-663 GLLAEDQRDFVTA
+663 GLFAEEQRDFLNSA
-676 REFGF
+676 EFRF
-681 FIRKVPIHYFGNT
+681 LIKKVPIHYFGET
-694 EEFKKVISPETAY
+694 EDFDRVISPETAY
-707 IMTDI
+707 IMTD
-712 MGAVISEGTG
+712 MMKAVIKEGTG
-722 LMANSLNSKAEVA
+722 LLANPLNSRARIA

-751 YSPMVVAG
+751 YSPMVVTG

-772 KEAGSRAAVPVWRE
+772 KESGSLAAVPVWKE
-786 FMSSVLDKYNERNEF
+786 FMSRALDKYNDRTEF
-801 EVPPGIKIRKT
+801 EIPPGVRIMNT

-817 SFKVKPTMS
+817 SYKVKPSMS
-826 KDEVLR
+826 KDEVLS
-832 GLRMMAVE
+832 GLRMMVGSSERKPEEVE
-840 SGEEKAERSEEHD
+840 D
-853 YNRIRSLFR
+853 YDYKIDSLFR
-862 RSQEQEEDEEDDDE
+862 ENDDE

>member
-1 MVSKVYNSHSNRGI
+1 MNSHSNRGI

-238 NAFKRQKTVINMMS
+238 NAFRRQKTVINMMS

-361 RQLVFEDG
+361 RQLVFQDG

-722 LMANSLNSKAEVA
+722 LMANSLNSKAEVS

-840 SGEEKAERSEEHD
+840 SGEEKAERSEEYE

-862 RSQEQEEDEEDDDE
+862 RSQEQEEDDDDE

>member
-1 MVSKVYNSHSNRGI
+1 MNFNRGI
-15 NLAGKE
+15 NLAGKD
-21 PGKLPRFRFFLPA
+21 PSKFLHSRFLMPA
-34 VFAVACLVGILAVYI
+34 VFLSALVIGTLAVYV

-66 AILNEFYS
+66 VILNEFYS

-80 AQSGLERRALVNL
+80 AQSGLERRALVDL
-93 EDIPPHV
+93 DSIPLYV

-115 SGVDAKSVVRALF
+115 SGVDAKSVVRALY
-128 QNLTTGRIVSGGST
+128 QNLVMGRIVSGGST
-142 ITQQITKNLILGPEK
+142 ITQQITKNLILGPQK

-172 EKNLSKD
+172 ERNLSKE

-227 PEQYS
+227 PELYS

-238 NAFKRQKTVINMMS
+238 NALKRQKTVINIMRD
-252 NQEFITE
+252 QEFITD
-259 RQKRRALAYKIKII
+259 RQKREALAYKIKIV
-273 PKREPRGEYIAPYFI
+273 PKQEPRGEYIAPYFI
-288 EYVREYLERK
+288 EYVREYLERR

-321 VAYRAVRRG
+321 AAYKALRRG
-330 IRNTEK
+330 IRKVEK
-336 RQGRARF
+336 RQGRTRF
-343 TIARLRTTE
+343 TIARLRTAE
-352 KVEEFKEQQ
+352 KIEEFKKQQ
-361 RQLVFEDG
+361 SHLVLQNG
-369 KTYRAVVTI
+369 KIYRAVVTVI
-378 TGDLDEK
+378 GDIDEQ

-397 RKFHYIVDP
+397 QRLNYIVDS
-406 ERYLPPP
+406 ERYFPAPQ
-413 DGIYLLPERLNPGD
+413 GKYLLPEKLHIGD
-427 ILKVK
+427 VIKVR
-432 VSVGDE
+432 VSVSDGE
-438 GVTDI
+438 VADI
-443 VPLFWPQT
+443 FPLFRPQT
-451 QGALVAMDTRGNI
+451 QGALLSMDTRGNV

-472 FGFSKFNR
+472 FGLSKFNR

-543 RNLSSIRLIMDVD
+543 RNLSSIRLIMDID
-556 PRYVA
+556 PEYVA
-561 RYSRPFGFQS
+561 SYSRYFGFKS
-571 RINPY
+571 RIGPY

-584 EVTLLEITAAY
+584 EVTLLELTNAY

-600 SGIYRKPNFILRIYD
+600 LGRHRKPNFILRIYD

-624 TGEVYLRYER
+624 TGEMYLRYEKK
-634 SLKQGE
+634 LKRKEGE
-640 ESGEWQYQERLSPPP
+640 EGADASEQWDYRERVSTQSQEGR
-655 SEGKSQFL
+655 SQFL
-663 GLLAEDQRDFVTA
+663 GLFAEEQRDFLNSA
-676 REFGF
+676 EFRF
-681 FIRKVPIHYFGNT
+681 LIKKVPIHYFGET
-694 EEFKKVISPETAY
+694 EDFDRVISPETAY
-707 IMTDI
+707 IMTD
-712 MGAVISEGTG
+712 MMKAVVKEGTG
-722 LMANSLNSKAEVA
+722 LLANPLNSKARIA

-751 YSPMVVAG
+751 YSPMVVTG

-772 KEAGSRAAVPVWRE
+772 KESGSLSAVEVWKE
-786 FMSSVLDKYNERNEF
+786 FMSRALDKYNDRTEF
-801 EVPPGIKIRKT
+801 EIPPGVRIMNT

-817 SFKVKPTMS
+817 SYKVKPSMS

-832 GLRMMAVE
+832 GLRMMVGSSEKKTEEVE
-840 SGEEKAERSEEHD
+840 D
-853 YNRIRSLFR
+853 YDYKIDSLFR
-862 RSQEQEEDEEDDDE
+862 EDDDE

>member
-1 MVSKVYNSHSNRGI
+1 MKFNRGI

-34 VFAVACLVGILAVYI
+34 AFAFACLVGILAVYI

-80 AQSGLERRALVNL
+80 AQSGIERRALVNL
-93 EDIPPHV
+93 EDMPPHV

-115 SGVDAKSVVRALF
+115 RGVDAKSVVRALL
-128 QNLTTGRIVSGGST
+128 QNLVTGRIVSGGST

-227 PEQYS
+227 PELYS

-238 NAFKRQKTVINMMS
+238 NALKRQKTVINIMR

-259 RQKRRALAYKIKII
+259 RQKRKALAYKIKII
-273 PKREPRGEYIAPYFI
+273 PKQEPRGEYIAPYFI
-288 EYVREYLERK
+288 EYVREYLENK
-298 VGRKAYEKGGY
+298 VGRRAYEKGGY

-321 VAYRAVRRG
+321 VAYRALKRG

-336 RQGRARF
+336 RQGRTRF
-343 TIARLRTTE
+343 TIARLRTLE
-352 KVEEFKEQQ
+352 KIEEFKEQQ
-361 RQLVFEDG
+361 RQLAFQDG
-369 KTYRAVVTI
+369 KTYRAVITV
-378 TGDLDEK
+378 TGDVDER

-397 RKFHYIVDP
+397 RKFSYIVDP

-413 DGIYLLPERLNPGD
+413 DGIYLLPERLQPGD
-427 ILKVK
+427 VIKVR
-432 VSVGDE
+432 VSVSDE
-438 GVTDI
+438 EVTDI

-451 QGALVAMDTRGNI
+451 QGALVAMDARGNI

-472 FGFSKFNR
+472 FGLSKFNR

-521 VPENYDEEYMG
+521 IPENYDEEYMG

-561 RYSRPFGFQS
+561 SYSRPFGFGS

-634 SLKQGE
+634 RLKQGE
-640 ESGEWQYQERLSPPP
+640 ESGEWHYQERLSPQP
-655 SEGKSQFL
+655 SESRSQFL

-676 REFGF
+676 GEFGF
-681 FIRKVPIHYFGNT
+681 FIKKVPIHYFGNT
-694 EEFKKVISPETAY
+694 EEFKRVISPETAY
-707 IMTDI
+707 IMTD
-712 MGAVISEGTG
+712 MMEAVVSEGTG
-722 LMANSLNSKAEVA
+722 LFANSLNSKARIA

-772 KEAGSRAAVPVWRE
+772 KESGSLAAVPVWKE
-786 FMSSVLDKYNERNEF
+786 YMSRVLDKYNERKEF
-801 EVPPGIKIRKT
+801 EIPSGIKIRNT

-832 GLRMMAVE
+832 GLKMMVVE
-840 SGEEKAERSEEHD
+840 SAEKKAEPSQEHD

-862 RSQEQEEDEEDDDE
+862 RDKEEDDDE

>member
-1 MVSKVYNSHSNRGI
+1 MNLNRGI
-15 NLAGKE
+15 NLAGKD
-21 PGKLPRFRFFLPA
+21 PSKFLRFHFLVP
-34 VFAVACLVGILAVYI
+34 VTFLFACLGILAVYL

-66 AILNEFYS
+66 PILNEFYS

-93 EDIPPHV
+93 EGIPPYV

-115 SGVDAKSVVRALF
+115 RGVDAKSVVRALY
-128 QNLTTGRIVSGGST
+128 QNLVMGRIVSGGST

-194 VYGVEM
+194 IYGVEM

-227 PEQYS
+227 PELYS

-238 NAFKRQKTVINMMS
+238 NSLKRQKTVINIMHD
-252 NQEFITE
+252 QEFITDRE
-259 RQKRRALAYKIKII
+259 RLEALAYEIKIV
-273 PKREPRGEYIAPYFI
+273 PKREPRGEYVAPYFI
-288 EYVREYLERK
+288 EYVRDYLERK

-321 VAYRAVRRG
+321 VAYRALRRG

-336 RQGRARF
+336 RQGRTRF

-352 KVEEFKEQQ
+352 KIEEFKKQQ
-361 RQLVFEDG
+361 RHLTLQDG
-369 KTYRAVVTI
+369 RTYRGVVTVI
-378 TGDLDEK
+378 GDIDER

-397 RKFHYIVDP
+397 RRLSYIVDP
-406 ERYLPPP
+406 ERYIPPP
-413 DGIYLLPERLNPGD
+413 QGKYLLPEKLLIGD
-427 ILKVK
+427 VIKVR
-432 VSVGDE
+432 VSVSDDK
-438 GVTDI
+438 VTDM

-451 QGALVAMDTRGNI
+451 QGALLSLDTRGNV

-472 FGFSKFNR
+472 FGLSKFNR

-556 PRYVA
+556 PEYVA
-561 RYSRPFGFQS
+561 RYSRYFGFKS
-571 RINPY
+571 RIGPY

-584 EVTLLEITAAY
+584 EVTLLELTNAY
-595 SVFAN
+595 SIFAN
-600 SGIYRKPNFILRIYD
+600 LGIYRKPNFILRIYD

-624 TGEVYLRYER
+624 TGEMYLRYEKK
-634 SLKQGE
+634 LK
-640 ESGEWQYQERLSPPP
+640 RK
-655 SEGKSQFL
+655 EGKEGADGSERWDYRERALTQSQDGGSQFL
-663 GLLAEDQRDFVTA
+663 GLFAEEQRDFLTST
-676 REFGF
+676 EFRF
-681 FIRKVPIHYFGNT
+681 LIKKVPIHYFGET
-694 EEFKKVISPETAY
+694 GGFDRVISPETAY

-712 MGAVISEGTG
+712 MRAVIAEGTG
-722 LMANSLNSKAEVA
+722 VLANPLNSKARIA

-751 YSPMVVAG
+751 YSPMVITG

-772 KEAGSRAAVPVWRE
+772 KESGSSAAVPVWKE
-786 FMSSVLDKYNERNEF
+786 FMSKALDKYNDRTEF
-801 EVPPGIKIRKT
+801 EIPPGIRIVNT
-812 PLGEI
+812 PLGEV
-817 SFKVKPTMS
+817 SYKVKPSMS
-826 KDEVLR
+826 KGEVLS
-832 GLRMMAVE
+832 GLRVMVG
-840 SGEEKAERSEEHD
+840 SSEKKADELED
-853 YNRIRSLFR
+853 YDYKIDSLFR
-862 RSQEQEEDEEDDDE
+862 GNEEDDDEW